1 MEILLDSA
9 YVFPAMTLSHSP
21 ANYYIKV
28 FIAFVTAAVFA
39 LAAGAYA
46 LVEEVVEYRS
56 DGSE

>member
-28 FIAFVTAAVFA
+28 FIAFVIAAGFA
-39 LAAGAYA
+39 LAAGVYA
-46 LVEEVVEYRS
+46 LYHEAIEYFIT
-56 DGSE
+56 GSE